1 MQLDGSFQVPAPRL
15 LVWEGIRDPALMAAC
30 VPGCQSAERITDTSF
45 RAVVTVKFGPIS
57 ATFNLV
63 LEIEDEVPPTS
74 LVARVKGEE
83 GSRASTVSALSTL
96 RLSEAMDGTQVDW
109 SADVAVAGRLGKYGL
124 GLMRKKIESLSAD
137 FTAAFAVRLAA
148 EAARQGAT

>member
-30 VPGCQSAERITDTSF
+30 VPGCQSAERITDTSY

-74 LVARVKGEE
+74 LAARVKGEE
-83 GSRASTVSALSTL
+83 GSRASTVSALNTL
-96 RLSEAMDGTQVDW
+96 RLSEAMEGTQVDW

>member
-1 MQLDGSFQVPAPRL
+1 LA
-15 LVWEGIRDPALMAAC
+15 
-30 VPGCQSAERITDTSF
+30 
-45 RAVVTVKFGPIS
+45 
-57 ATFNLV
+57 
-63 LEIEDEVPPTS
+63 
-74 LVARVKGEE
+74 ARVKGEE

-137 FTAAFAVRLAA
+137 FTAAFAARLAA

>member
-74 LVARVKGEE
+74 LAARVKGEE

-96 RLSEAMDGTQVDW
+96 RLSEAMDGTCTTDYVARVEP
-109 SADVAVAGRLGKYGL
+109 SAAGGAKIAKLLVNIMRQRGL
-124 GLMRKKIESLSAD
+124 L
-137 FTAAFAVRLAA
+137 
-148 EAARQGAT
+148 

>member
-74 LVARVKGEE
+74 LAARVKGEE
-83 GSRASTVSALSTL
+83 GSRASTVRAID
-96 RLSEAMDGTQVDW
+96 R
-109 SADVAVAGRLGKYGL
+109 AGRLPKDENGRMPDTTFVIKF
-124 GLMRKKIESLSAD
+124 RP
-137 FTAAFAVRLAA
+137 
-148 EAARQGAT
+148 